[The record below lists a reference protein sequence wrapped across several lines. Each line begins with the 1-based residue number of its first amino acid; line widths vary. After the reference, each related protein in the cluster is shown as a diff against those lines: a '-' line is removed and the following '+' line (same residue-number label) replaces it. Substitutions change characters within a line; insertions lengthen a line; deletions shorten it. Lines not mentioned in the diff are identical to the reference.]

1 MVSKGSS
8 VSENPEL
15 VENHKPHP
23 EPSWQKWEP
32 VIHEILG
39 GTSGRFLDD
48 RSGEKQQSDG
58 SRDNKEGHENQE
70 GTEATATAE
79 YFDRNG
85 RKVLNPKDLPAN
97 EAVISI
103 ESDSSESRTL
113 KVFAD
118 RAGFEA
124 NKEILSENFSYK
136 QDGNKTIEHRKIKS
150 SDLAE
155 TELQVTYNKDTSGI
169 SFSIKSD
176 GLKQEID
183 LDGDSKPHKFEIGY
197 GNNLLSYQIED
208 GKFLGVKMTASD
220 GTNRPLSAEKT
231 AEFIA
236 AANQSVESLRL
247 NNGIPEPLSFASK
260 DSLVRIESG
269 ELNLAEDAYMR
280 RQVVTPELFKSLLA
294 DAKNNDVAKSILVDL
309 STPDYF
315 GADPLSAAIKNLKE
329 QHPEKSEILSDA
341 AIDSLRMNSRDPLYQ
356 VLGKAAKEDPVF
368 ADNLRK
374 IVGSDLQSERVDS
387 DGLAVEV
394 LMSMSSQWTKADF
407 NEALQHMQPDQVRA
421 FRAALS
427 QAPLDVKQEAVRI
440 ATMNQGEQNLD
451 FFNLR
456 NNLAS
461 SQNML
466 SEDNF
471 RSTQDRMRLII
482 GQNES
487 GQSLLPLPLGSRLD
501 QRTFDRPNVDKPA
514 ADRPSL
520 FLDRQPSFLDFA
532 EPGRDR
538 QMNHVRDLFRSA
550 FPHHEMLNERRP
562 PNLDTRYLADS
573 LTAHALDRS
582 GPPQTADSVFSKWG
596 IDSEKFADKIG
607 AAVTQYG
614 QDNIL
619 SLDRR
624 VQMFNALDTA
634 SRERLAGAG
643 NGDRVDEGKL
653 AGLILNGRLG
663 QSESPYS
670 FLLNT
675 PPLEQKLEQNIGA
688 VTSDLRLAELNL
700 RDSRKAKDVSLSL
713 LSQYTSDGVSAGAL
727 VTHGLDKTF
736 EAVVAIP
743 TFGLAPKTDLF
754 TSGVEA
760 FAKKQGELVEEFRAN
775 EQVFKDKVKENA
787 SLNTSEAILH
797 FGKTVLDYESLAQS
811 GTPQI
816 RKDYM
821 ALSLVDRYG
830 MDVIKD
836 KAPRVWQDLQD
847 GGLKR
852 LLDKQLIQSDKFDE
866 ITGSRGERLE
876 QAFKISDSLRLNDT
890 GNLDLGIRRRQV
902 LDVIDSD
909 PSLNQAQK
917 QFSEFGQEFA
927 TFSKL
932 VESAKAGTKYEDIVK
947 DLKTQAKE
955 LEQAIGQVKR
965 EDLNNL
971 IDLQLKTESASKSAT
986 DPETR
991 AALEERAKSM
1001 RGLLD
1006 ILDPQSPQ
1014 NQSLLKAL
1022 KDVQTRS
1029 FSEDTLGTWLKD
1041 NGPVIAAAAVSVS
1054 ITLATMGTGAPIA
1067 AVLMSSAVALGATQ
1081 LTSEALYQINHNLG
1095 DTGFGAYDSRSYA
1108 GAWAANNAE
1117 SFNRLLAAQD
1127 WKGTSESAQS
1137 LISSFVKEVSVP
1149 LTAEYAQNVVM
1160 GLVGMGA
1167 LKIGQSGISSV
1178 NAQWVK
1184 SLVSN
1189 PQSLEMIEL
1198 AGRAG
1203 MNSSSKAAASSWMRQ
1218 LAKESA
1224 KEVGEEIGQ
1233 EGVTTVAERAL
1244 QQAKLNSPLASTLLA
1259 VSMGMAQGRLGSH
1272 HNGGAKFSSDNDLQ
1286 IHSSMRDSVLENLK
1300 NSGHLV
1306 EKQPDGSFKVSD
1318 YKTPGS
1324 ELRISLSDDVHVV
1337 SNHVEQEHAIE
1348 PEPSRRHSRH
1358 GLGVENDTDVKIQ
1371 NLSDQIELA
1380 SPEESAKIKSE
1391 IKEILLEKAQE
1402 YARKLGLVVRDE
1414 NGKVVDYLISEKNIR
1429 LTSEGFDDSYGTDNT
1444 IEINL
1449 NRTDPTSAL
1458 LHEMKHMSEMLE
1470 RTSLEKADP
1479 EMFDRR
1485 IREDVFGELAQG
1497 GGLRIA
1503 EEGGEQRTVPR
1514 TELKTLEQKSAL
1526 RSLLM
1531 EFSET
1536 NSSSSPEQ
1544 IAEWLRDKPEQVR
1557 LFAQDGLDSAALTKL
1572 MSAEMYHY
1580 QAVKRE
1586 VQLDSDILQNDAKL
1600 DQWTSARAESY
1611 RRMAE
1616 QRGDTLYD
1624 EPQLHKLTRAITE
1637 EALGIMGDDSHYN
1650 VFGPSERRA
1659 EVLELSNAI
1668 KALKS
1673 DPNSQGIVESNV
1685 SVIQHSVN
1693 LQKLTNSLAA
1703 MRADGSANPQ
1713 VLQDARDAASK
1724 VIDKL
1729 PETDLGRQVVAR
1741 MLDLQII
1748 DVEQVPASLRP
1759 IGDRAEYRH
1768 RISDSSSDSSLEANT
1783 GRRLSQENP
1792 VTRHAL
1798 EDRAG
1803 KSSAVDIELLRDG
1816 GASVM
1821 DRKKELD
1828 RLDEQGLRTAE
1839 QDIEYDRIMDK
1850 LDAHRALRKAVDSEM
1865 ARLEQTEKTSQSEI
1879 PNTTQGGFATQ
1890 KLVTNWIRDLLAGDP
1905 RYKVLEGGATA
1916 DHYLLDVAVFD
1927 TKTGQYLP
1935 VQIKQKD
1942 PDNSLP
1948 SLVKFAKANPKDDAL
1963 LGFGNESHDEATS
1976 RRQKLFFQDLAG
1988 VARDS
1993 NVRLGAAQGVAK
2005 QSLLHSLRESP
2016 LTVLHNPLDLQ
2027 NHLSPGNMIQKETK
2041 DTINSIKSLPRAEQ
2055 HHAAVK
2061 LKAELSEQK
2070 RSVEKFISDLESQ
2083 AKAMNNHRLT
2093 EYAGSFRH
2101 IVQKGGYFDRSFES
2115 LDKIIKPPADP
2126 ATAVKPNP
2134 KTNPS
2139 SNAEA
2144 PKHVPIEP
2152 VRTQRASVEVAEPT
2166 KSRPA
2171 ASVETPNIARLKA
2184 LSAVFERSSGYGIK
2198 VEDQSTYDGD
2208 IKVILQELVEGKIS
2222 KLNQLQQ
2229 EEAKKLYEAYVEGNS
2244 EGIDKVHAYL
2254 RRKQEAQQ

>member
-1 MVSKGSS
+1 
-8 VSENPEL
+8 VSENIEL
-15 VENHKPHP
+15 VENQKPHP
-23 EPSWQKWEP
+23 EPAWQKWEP

-48 RSGEKQQSDG
+48 HSGEKQKSDG
-58 SRDNKEGHENQE
+58 SKDSKESNENKEG
-70 GTEATATAE
+70 TTAAATVE

-85 RKVLNPKDLPAN
+85 RKVLNPKELPAN
-97 EAVISI
+97 EAVLSI

-118 RAGFEA
+118 RAGFQA
-124 NKEILSENFSYK
+124 NKEILSENFTYR
-136 QDGNKTIEHRKIKS
+136 QDSNKTIEHRKIKG
-150 SDLAE
+150 SDFPE
-155 TELQVTYNKDTSGI
+155 TELQVTYDKVTSGI

-176 GLKQEID
+176 GLKQEIE
-183 LDGDSKPHKFEIGY
+183 LDGNSKPHKFEIGY
-197 GNNLLSYQIED
+197 GDNLLSYQIED
-208 GKFLGVKMTASD
+208 GKFSGVKVTASD
-220 GTNRPLSAEKT
+220 GANRPLSAEKT

-260 DSLVRIESG
+260 DAPFRIESG

-280 RQVVTPELFKSLLA
+280 RQVVTPELFNSLLS

-315 GADPLSAAIKNLKE
+315 RADPLSAAIKTLKE
-329 QHPEKSEILSDA
+329 RHPEKSEVLSDA
-341 AIDSLRMNSRDPLYQ
+341 AIDSLRMNSRDPLHQ
-356 VLGKAAKEDPVF
+356 VLGKAATEDPVF
-368 ADNLRK
+368 ADNLRQ
-374 IVGSDLQSERVDS
+374 IAGSVLRSERADS

-394 LMSMSSQWTKADF
+394 LMSMSSNWTTADF
-407 NEALQHMQPDQVRA
+407 NEALRRMQPDQIRE
-421 FRAALS
+421 FRAALN

-440 ATMNQGEQNLD
+440 ATMNQSEQNRD
-451 FFNLR
+451 FFNLP

-466 SEDNF
+466 LKDEF

-482 GQNES
+482 GQNEL
-487 GQSLLPLPLGSRLD
+487 GQSLLPLPLVSRLD
-501 QRTFDRPNVDKPA
+501 QRLIDKPA
-514 ADRPSL
+514 EDKPSS
-520 FLDRQPSFLDFA
+520 FLDRPPSFLDFA
-532 EPGRDR
+532 ALGKDR
-538 QMNHVRDLFRSA
+538 QMNHVSDLFRSA
-550 FPHHEMLNERRP
+550 FPHHEMLKERRQ

-573 LTAHALDRS
+573 LTAHTLDRS
-582 GPPQTADSVFSKWG
+582 GPPQTADNVFSKWG
-596 IDSEKFADKIG
+596 IDSQKFADKID

-614 QDNIL
+614 QDNLL

-624 VQMFNALDTA
+624 VQMFNALDAA

-653 AGLILNGRLG
+653 AGLVLNGRLG

-700 RDSRKAKDVSLSL
+700 RGSRDARDVSLGL
-713 LSQYTSDGVSAGAL
+713 LSQYTSDGVGAGAL

-775 EQVFKDKVKENA
+775 QQAFKDKLQETAN
-787 SLNTSEAILH
+787 LNSGEAILR

-811 GTPQI
+811 ATPQI

-866 ITGSRGERLE
+866 ITGSRGDRLE
-876 QAFKISDSLRLNDT
+876 QAFKISDSLRQNDT

-909 PSLNQAQK
+909 PSLNRAQK

-932 VESAKAGTKYEDIVK
+932 VESAKTGTKYEDIVK

-955 LEQAIGQVKR
+955 LEHAIGQVKR

-971 IDLQLKTESASKSAT
+971 IDLQLKTESASRSAT

-1006 ILDPQSPQ
+1006 ILDPKSPQ
-1014 NQSLLKAL
+1014 NQSLLETL

-1067 AVLMSSAVALGATQ
+1067 AVLISSAVALGATQ
-1081 LTSEALYQINHNLG
+1081 VTSEALYQINHNLG

-1108 GAWAANNAE
+1108 GAWSANNAE

-1149 LTAEYAQNVVM
+1149 LTADYAQNVVM
-1160 GLVGMGA
+1160 GLVGLGA
-1167 LKIGQSGISSV
+1167 LKVGQSGISSV

-1203 MNSSSKAAASSWMRQ
+1203 MNSSSKAAAASWMRQ

-1259 VSMGMAQGRLGSH
+1259 VSMGLAQGRLGSN
-1272 HNGGAKFSSDNDLQ
+1272 HNSGAKFTSDNDMQ

-1324 ELRISLSDDVHVV
+1324 ELRISLSDDVHMV
-1337 SNHVEQEHAIE
+1337 SNHVETEQAIE

-1358 GLGVENDTDVKIQ
+1358 GLGVENNTDVKIQ
-1371 NLSDQIELA
+1371 NLSDQLELA

-1391 IKEILLEKAQE
+1391 IKEILVEKAQE
-1402 YARKLGLVVRDE
+1402 YARKLGLVVTDD

-1429 LTSEGFDDSYGTDNT
+1429 LTNEGFNDSYGTDNT

-1514 TELKTLEQKSAL
+1514 TELKTIEQKSAL

-1544 IAEWLRDKPEQVR
+1544 IAEWLRDKPEQVQ

-1580 QAVKRE
+1580 RAVKRE
-1586 VQLDSDILQNDAKL
+1586 AQLDSDVLQNDVKL
-1600 DQWTSARAESY
+1600 DQWTTARAENY

-1616 QRGDTLYD
+1616 RRGDTIYD

-1637 EALGIMGDDSHYN
+1637 EALGIMGNDSHYN

-1673 DPNSQGIVESNV
+1673 DSTSQGIVESNV

-1693 LQKLTNSLAA
+1693 LQKLTSSLAK

-1729 PETDLGRQVVAR
+1729 PETEMGRQVVAR
-1741 MLDLQII
+1741 MLDLQLI
-1748 DVEQVPASLRP
+1748 DVEQVPAFLRP
-1759 IGDRAEYRH
+1759 VGDGAEYLH
-1768 RISDSSSDSSLEANT
+1768 RISDSSSEANT

-1792 VTRHAL
+1792 VTRHVL

-1821 DRKKELD
+1821 VRKRELD
-1828 RLDEQGLRTAE
+1828 LLDEQGSRTAE
-1839 QDIEYDRIMDK
+1839 QDREYDVIMNK

-1865 ARLEQTEKTSQSEI
+1865 ARLEETEKISQSELT
-1879 PNTTQGGFATQ
+1879 NTTQGGFATQ
-1890 KLVTNWIRDLLAGDP
+1890 KLVTNWVKDLFAGDP
-1905 RYKVLEGGATA
+1905 RYKVLEGGATS
-1916 DHYLLDVAVFD
+1916 DHYLLDMAVFD

-1935 VQIKQKD
+1935 VQIKQYV
-1942 PDNSLP
+1942 PDKALP
-1948 SLVKFAKANPKDDAL
+1948 SLVRLAKADP
-1963 LGFGNESHDEATS
+1963 HDEDLQGHGKESAKEANG

-1988 VARDS
+1988 AVRNS
-1993 NVRLGAAQGVAK
+1993 NVSLGDAQGAAK
-2005 QSLLHSLRESP
+2005 QSLLFSLRESP
-2016 LTVLHNPLDLQ
+2016 LTVLHNPLALQ
-2027 NHLSPGNMIQKETK
+2027 NHLSAENMRLKQTQ
-2041 DTINSIKSLPRAEQ
+2041 DTIDSLKSLPRAEQ
-2055 HHAAVK
+2055 HRAAVK
-2061 LKAELSEQK
+2061 LEAELSAQK
-2070 RSVEKFISDLESQ
+2070 RSVEKFIGDLESQ
-2083 AKAMNNHRLT
+2083 AKTTNNHRLT

-2101 IVQKGGYFDRSFES
+2101 IVQSGGYFDRAFRS
-2115 LDKIIKPPADP
+2115 LERITKPPAEP
-2126 ATAVKPNP
+2126 ATVMKPIL
-2134 KTNPS
+2134 KANPS

-2144 PKHVPIEP
+2144 PKHVPIDSI
-2152 VRTQRASVEVAEPT
+2152 RTQRAPAEIAEPA
-2166 KSRPA
+2166 KSRLDA
-2171 ASVETPNIARLKA
+2171 TAETPNIARLKV
-2184 LSAVFERSSGYGIK
+2184 LSAVFERSSEYGIK
-2198 VEDQSTYDGD
+2198 VGDQATYDSD
-2208 IKVILQELVEGKIS
+2208 LKEVLQELVDGKIGNF
-2222 KLNQLQQ
+2222 NQLQLA
-2229 EEAKKLYEAYVEGNS
+2229 EAKKLHAAYVQGNS
-2244 EGIDKVHAYL
+2244 EGIDRVHAFL
-2254 RRKQEAQQ
+2254 RRKQEALR